1 MAKTCRN
8 AMLWVQAIR
17 EWLRKKASMFFRYC
31 IMQITGNNDNLF
43 RNHWSLSSF
52 DGTVPLE
59 ENEQRKGDKRERRF
73 LRLPWNAIEYHKH
86 ER

>member
-1 MAKTCRN
+1 
-8 AMLWVQAIR
+8 
-17 EWLRKKASMFFRYC
+17 
-31 IMQITGNNDNLF
+31 MQITGNNDNLF
-43 RNHWSLSSF
+43 RNHWSLSFF